1 MNGITTNQ
9 LNLTESTHTHE
20 KEEEEE
26 EGKYATSLNINDVN
40 DFSEFITRREW
51 KLDGYFWTFERC
63 ATVFKHKNVVY
74 LCASTI
80 VNIPFSKT
88 QLIFF
93 FIRVFCACK
102 CVQNSKRTKHKQEK
116 RNFYMQPSAEQ
127 KSMLMRRCANIVQFF
142 IGQRL
147 PLIKVYLAD

>member
-51 KLDGYFWTFERC
+51 KLDGYF
-63 ATVFKHKNVVY
+63 
-74 LCASTI
+74 
-80 VNIPFSKT
+80 
-88 QLIFF
+88 
-93 FIRVFCACK
+93 
-102 CVQNSKRTKHKQEK
+102 
-116 RNFYMQPSAEQ
+116 
-127 KSMLMRRCANIVQFF
+127 
-142 IGQRL
+142 
-147 PLIKVYLAD
+147 